1 MTYALAAVF
10 TSNEDSTKETFTY
23 YEERLFPTLEE
34 AENAINDTYGEE
46 LAQLA
51 TIDSQNE
58 PDLQGFYFSDL
69 QAYETSQRPY
79 TWSELAELTHAKQVE
94 RFGFCLCEDSEE
106 GDSPFP
112 DCPRVEKTINDIKR
126 EIEEASA

>member
-23 YEERLFPTLEE
+23 YEEKLFSTLEE
-34 AENAINDTYGEE
+34 AESAINDTYGEE

-58 PDLQGFYFSDL
+58 SDLQGFYFSDL

-79 TWSELAELTHAKQVE
+79 TWSELAELTHAKQVA
-94 RFGFCLCEDSEE
+94 RFGWCLCEDSDQENRPYSDCMDREE
-106 GDSPFP
+106 
-112 DCPRVEKTINDIKR
+112 VT
-126 EIEEASA
+126 A